1 MKSFFKSPLS
11 WLQIEESA
19 NTLRSIH
26 FLTEKPE
33 AIKQQTNDVIEKTI
47 IQLKEY
53 FEGSRQE
60 FSVNISLNG
69 TPFQKEVW
77 HALMN
82 IPYGQTI
89 TYGELAKQLGDVH
102 KVRAVGRAN
111 GQNPI
116 PIIIPCHRVI
126 GADNRLT
133 GYAGGI
139 KRKKYLLK
147 HEGALLL

>member
-1 MKSFFKSPLS
+1 MKSFFKSPLG
-11 WLQIEESA
+11 WLQIEEAA
-19 NTLRSIH
+19 NTLRSIR
-26 FLTEKPE
+26 FVKEKPNAVE
-33 AIKQQTNDVIEKTI
+33 QQANDVIEKTI

-53 FEGSRQE
+53 FEGNRQE
-60 FSVNISLNG
+60 FSINIAPNG

-77 HALMN
+77 HALMS

-89 TYGELAKQLGDVH
+89 SYGKLAKQLGNTN

-126 GADNRLT
+126 DADNHLV
-133 GYAGGI
+133 GYSGGI
-139 KRKKYLLK
+139 ERKRYLLK